1 MKIFGCIIA
10 GGTSSRMG
18 QEKALVRLGGKP
30 LIAHVANR
38 LGPQVEALGVNA
50 NGDAARLA
58 FLGLLVFAD
67 RLATGGTPLAGIH
80 AALHYAN
87 DAGFDAVLSV
97 PSDTPFLPLDLRL
110 RLEASAPAIAASQG
124 REHYVTGL
132 WPVSLLPRLETAITQ
147 ESLKRVWEWA
157 ELVEAKPVDWA
168 AGNHDP
174 FFNINT
180 PADLAQA
187 ETYLALSEML

>member
-30 LIAHVANR
+30 LIEHVANR
-38 LGPQVEALGVNA
+38 LGPQVETLGINA
-50 NGDAARLA
+50 NGDATRFS
-58 FLGLLVFAD
+58 FLGVSVLAD
-67 RLATGGTPLAGIH
+67 LLATGGTPLAGIH

-110 RLEASAPAIAASQG
+110 RLEPGAPAIAASQG
-124 REHYVTGL
+124 QEHYVTGL
-132 WPVSLLPRLETAITQ
+132 WPTSLLPRLETAIAHQ
-147 ESLKRVWEWA
+147 SLKRVWEWA
-157 ELVEAKPVDWA
+157 ALAESKPVEWA

-180 PADLAQA
+180 PQDLAQA
-187 ETYLALSEML
+187 ETYLTLSEML